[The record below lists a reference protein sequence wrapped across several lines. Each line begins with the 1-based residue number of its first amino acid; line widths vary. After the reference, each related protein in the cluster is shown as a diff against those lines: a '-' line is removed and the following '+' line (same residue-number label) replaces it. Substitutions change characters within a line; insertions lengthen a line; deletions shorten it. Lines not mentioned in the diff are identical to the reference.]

1 MRILLRFGKKVAHSQ
16 VDMSKGS
23 IVDFQVRVEPSKKMV
38 EFINSLEE
46 LEELSENVMKIY
58 NSQASKKNKKPFT
71 NEIKIDS
78 LNKTDLEYLKDF
90 KVNEKDLQE
99 VLKSLEIHYDD
110 DEEDEKEEK
119 KKPHTLT
126 LTDLKFLNKILLEK
140 RKTSE
145 DIPYLH
151 ELLENS
157 KIFLPKNEV
166 IPRNPELEARCQK
179 LREEQQNREYRNMT
193 KDVDSVRRHLP
204 EDTIAYQLKS
214 MNSQMI
220 AVAQFIFS
228 VAAGFAFGFL
238 GVELIVGG
246 LEFGFR
252 LLLGIICAL
261 TIALAEIYFLAKK
274 LNEIEDT
281 VEFEKVY
288 APKPKPGSS
297 EKPAKAHE
305 D

>member
-1 MRILLRFGKKVAHSQ
+1 LRILLRFREKVEHSQ

-23 IVDFQVRVEPSKKMV
+23 IVDFQVRIEPSKKMV
-38 EFINSLEE
+38 EFINNLEE

-58 NSQASKKNKKPFT
+58 NSQNCKKNKKLYT
-71 NEIKIDS
+71 KEIKIDS
-78 LNKTDLEYLKDF
+78 LNNKDLEYLKDF
-90 KVNEKDLQE
+90 KVNDNDLQD
-99 VLKSLEIHYDD
+99 VLKSLDIHYD

-126 LTDLKFLNKILLEK
+126 LTDLKFLNKILSEK
-140 RKTSE
+140 RKTCE
-145 DIPYLH
+145 QTPYLH

-157 KIFLPKNEV
+157 KIILPQNEV
-166 IPRNPELEARCQK
+166 IPRNPELEARCKK
-179 LREEQQNREYRNMT
+179 LREEQQNREYRSMT

-228 VAAGFAFGFL
+228 VVAGFAFGFL

-281 VEFEKVY
+281 VEFEKAY
-288 APKPKPGSS
+288 APKPKPAGS
-297 EKPAKAHE
+297 EKVAKAHE